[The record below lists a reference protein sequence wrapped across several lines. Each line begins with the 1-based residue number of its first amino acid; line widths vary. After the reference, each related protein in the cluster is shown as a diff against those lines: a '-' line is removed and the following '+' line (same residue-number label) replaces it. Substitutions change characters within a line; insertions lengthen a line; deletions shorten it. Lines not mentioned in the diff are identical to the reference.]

1 MNKFFEVNRRLVES
15 EIKTK
20 YTVSFGKLIDATN
33 IKKKRVFNQK
43 DIKPTYTSF
52 IIKSVGLALRE
63 FPYTNRRIYRRFFFH
78 RIQQF
83 KDFDVAIAIEKNIA
97 RSEATAFI
105 DVVREVD
112 KMDVFQITE
121 SLKNLSSEDNPKWL
135 DFQKVVNKFPVWL
148 SMFIIQIPWYLP
160 KFWEKW
166 RGGAVLVSSPAKY
179 GVDFIIGTWPYPI
192 GISFGLVEDRP
203 LVKNGKL
210 EVCPTFYLTM
220 SFDRRIMAGAQ
231 AGRFFNRIV
240 ELLETY

>member
-1 MNKFFEVNRRLVES
+1 
-15 EIKTK
+15 
-20 YTVSFGKLIDATN
+20 
-33 IKKKRVFNQK
+33 VFNHK
-43 DIKPTYTSF
+43 DIKPSYTSF
-52 IIKSVGLALRE
+52 IIQSVGLALKK
-63 FPYTNRRIYRRFFFH
+63 FPYANRRLYKKIFH
-78 RIQQF
+78 YKFQEFENI
-83 KDFDVAIAIEKNIA
+83 DVAVAVEKNIPG
-97 RSEATAFI
+97 SEATAFI
-105 DVVREVD
+105 DVIRNPD
-112 KMDVFQITE
+112 TLDVFQITE
-121 SLKNLSSEDNPKWL
+121 SLKRLGSEDNPKWL
-135 DFQKVVNKFPVWL
+135 DFQKVINKFPVWL
-148 SMFIIQIPWYLP
+148 SLFIIQLPWYFP
-160 KFWEKW
+160 KLWEKW